1 MTERLD
7 WKWIGIGVVTMIAL
21 NFVAA
26 LVLGLVLSPQLR
38 GVTSPEQITL
48 TSGQMWLALLVNVVS
63 FLIGGFIVG
72 IKSAGRTII
81 EPGLSAL
88 AAVLIVLVVSRQ
100 LSLGNLFVGGLIP
113 FAAGVL
119 GGWLGEQR
127 QGSARIS

>member
-7 WKWIGIGVVTMIAL
+7 WKWIGIGVVTMIVL
-21 NFVAA
+21 NFAAA
-26 LVLGLVLSPQLR
+26 LVMGLVLGPQLR

-48 TSGQMWLALLVNVVS
+48 SNAQMWLALLINVLS

-81 EPGLSAL
+81 EPGISAL

-100 LSLGNLFVGGLIP
+100 LSAGNLIVGGLVP

-127 QGSARIS
+127 QSSA

>member
-7 WKWIGIGVVTMIAL
+7 WKWIGIGVLTMIAL
-21 NFVAA
+21 NFAAA
-26 LVLGLVLSPQLR
+26 LVLGLVLGPQLT
-38 GVTSPEQITL
+38 GVTSPDQITL
-48 TSGQMWLALLVNVVS
+48 SNAQMWLALLINVLS

-81 EPGLSAL
+81 EPGISAL

-100 LSLGNLFVGGLIP
+100 LSAGNLIVGGLVP

-127 QGSARIS
+127 QSSA

>member
-7 WKWIGIGVVTMIAL
+7 WKWIGIGVLTMIAL
-21 NFVAA
+21 NFAAA
-26 LVLGLVLSPQLR
+26 LVLGLVLGPQLT
-38 GVTSPEQITL
+38 GVTSPDQIAL
-48 TSGQMWLALLVNVVS
+48 SNAQMWLALLINVLS

-81 EPGLSAL
+81 EPGISAL

-100 LSLGNLFVGGLIP
+100 LSAGNLIVGGLVP
-113 FAAGVL
+113 FTAGVL

-127 QGSARIS
+127 QSSA

>member
-21 NFVAA
+21 NFAAA
-26 LVLGLVLSPQLR
+26 LVLGLVLGPQLR

-48 TSGQMWLALLVNVVS
+48 SNAQMWLALLVNVLS

-81 EPGLSAL
+81 EPGISAL

-100 LSLGNLFVGGLIP
+100 LSAGNLIVGGLVP

-127 QGSARIS
+127 QSSA

>member
-7 WKWIGIGVVTMIAL
+7 WKWIGIGAVTMIVL

-26 LVLGLVLSPQLR
+26 LILGLILAPQLS
-38 GVTSPEQITL
+38 GVTSPEQINL
-48 TSGQMWLALLVNVVS
+48 SSAQMWLALIVNVLS

-81 EPGLSAL
+81 EPGISAL
-88 AAVLIVLVVSRQ
+88 AAVLIVLVLSRQ
-100 LSLGNLFVGGLIP
+100 LSVGNLFIGGLVP

-127 QGSARIS
+127 HTTA

>member
-1 MTERLD
+1 MTQRLD

-21 NFVAA
+21 NFAAA
-26 LVLGLVLSPQLR
+26 LILGLILSPQLR

-48 TSGQMWLALLVNVVS
+48 SSGQMWLALIVNVLS

-88 AAVLIVLVVSRQ
+88 AAVLIVLAISQQ
-100 LSLGNLFVGGLIP
+100 LSAGNLIVGGVVP
-113 FAAGVL
+113 FAAGIL

-127 QGSARIS
+127 QSSA

>member
-7 WKWIGIGVVTMIAL
+7 WKWIGIGAVTMIVL

-26 LVLGLVLSPQLR
+26 LILGLILAPQLG

-48 TSGQMWLALLVNVVS
+48 SSGQMWLALIVNVLS

-81 EPGLSAL
+81 EPGISAL
-88 AAVLIVLVVSRQ
+88 AAVLIVLVVSRH
-100 LSLGNLFVGGLIP
+100 LSAGNLFIGGLVP

-127 QGSARIS
+127 QTSA